1 MKGRQLASKWLKTA
15 ALLSDLRIAKHIP
28 ATRIYNTSNLHQ
40 MLKKYGYVV
49 VKPVVGTGGS
59 GVIKV
64 TKSGSTYRYTHRSN
78 TRSFNE
84 FDAMV
89 RSLSGV
95 KKKRTNLI
103 QRGINLATIG
113 GRPIDYRVKVVKT
126 NGKWVIRAM
135 VGRVAKRGLFV
146 TNLCKGGTML
156 TAAQG
161 ITQSLSGQSVHAK
174 KRKMRHLTRVST
186 AILEKKFPGI
196 GQLGFD
202 YGIDRSGHI
211 WIFEVNTR
219 PQ

>member
-1 MKGRQLASKWLKTA
+1 MEGRQLANKWLKTA
-15 ALLSDLRIAKHIP
+15 ALLSDPRIAGHIP

-40 MLKKYGYVV
+40 MLNKYGYVV

-64 TKSGSTYRYTHRSN
+64 TKSGSTYRYTYRSN
-78 TRSFNE
+78 TRSFDE

-95 KKKRTNLI
+95 KKKRANLI
-103 QRGINLATIG
+103 QRGIDLATIG

-126 NGKWVIRAM
+126 NGKWGFRAM
-135 VGRVAKRGLFV
+135 VGRLAKRGLFV

-161 ITQSLSGQSVHAK
+161 ITQSLPGQSVSAK
-174 KRKMRHLTRVST
+174 KSKMKHLTRVST
-186 AILEKKFPGI
+186 AILEKKYPGI

>member
-1 MKGRQLASKWLKTA
+1 MEGRQLASKWLKTA
-15 ALLSDLRIAKHIP
+15 ALISDTRVAGHIP
-28 ATRIYNTSNLHQ
+28 ATRIYNTSNLHE
-40 MLKKYGYVV
+40 MLNIHGYVV
-49 VKPVVGTGGS
+49 IKPVVGSGGA

-64 TKSGSTYRYTHRSN
+64 TKSGSTYRYTYRAN
-78 TRSFNE
+78 TRSFGD

-95 KKKRTNLI
+95 KKKRTYLI
-103 QRGINLATIG
+103 QRGIHLATIN
-113 GRPIDYRVKVVKT
+113 GRPIDYRVKVVKS
-126 NGKWVIRAM
+126 NGRWGVRSM
-135 VGRVAKRGLFV
+135 VGRLARRGLFV

-156 TAAQG
+156 SASQG
-161 ITQSLSGQSVHAK
+161 IARSLSGQSVRAK
-174 KRKMRHLTRVST
+174 KNKMRYLTRICTSL
-186 AILEKKFPGI
+186 LEKKYPGI